1 MTPADPSPP
10 HEDEDAVER
19 SLEQGLRQA
28 PLTDAAY
35 ARIHATVASEWRVL
49 HPPKT
54 RWSAP
59 RWAAMA
65 AGLAAVVI
73 VAVVAL
79 RSSQR
84 PETLGVIAR
93 IEGDGLV
100 LRHAMLPDRKLA
112 VGAVLHSPEVFTAGG
127 SVLIELKEGGTL
139 RVARGTRLEVV
150 AGGAVAVEEGE
161 AYADLPPGATRASAF
176 VVRTPFG
183 LVEHLGTQFDV
194 AVNNDL
200 RIRVREGRVRLR
212 RDSETE
218 TVAAGTELFV
228 PRTGPTTQHAI
239 ATHGPEWSWVE
250 ALEPDYVI
258 ENRALIEFLQWAARE
273 TGRRLSF
280 ADDHA
285 REVAEQTRLHGS
297 ISGLSPGEALETV
310 LTTTSLRYEFE
321 DGVVKV
327 SSGG

>member
-1 MTPADPSPP
+1 VTPSDPSLPD
-10 HEDEDAVER
+10 EDEEALEH
-19 SLEQGLRQA
+19 SLEQGLRRA

-35 ARIHATVASEWRVL
+35 ARIHAAVADEWRAS
-49 HPPKT
+49 HPPKS
-54 RWSAP
+54 RWAA
-59 RWAAMA
+59 RQWAAMA
-65 AGLAAVVI
+65 AGLAAIIVI
-73 VAVVAL
+73 AVVVL
-79 RSSQR
+79 RSTGK
-84 PETLGVIAR
+84 PDTLGVIAR
-93 IEGDGLV
+93 IEGDGLI
-100 LRHAMLPDRKLA
+100 LRHTFLPDRKLA
-112 VGAVLHSPEVFTAGG
+112 VGTTLHSREVFTAGG

-139 RVARGTRLEVV
+139 RVARGTRLEVTG
-150 AGGAVAVEEGE
+150 GGAVAVEEGE
-161 AYADLPPGATRASAF
+161 AYADLPPGSTRASTF

-194 AVNNDL
+194 SVNNDL

-212 RDSETE
+212 RDSDTE
-218 TVAAGTELFV
+218 TVAAGTELLV
-228 PRTGPTTQHAI
+228 PRNGPTTQRAI

-280 ADDHA
+280 MDEHA
-285 REVAEQTRLHGS
+285 HEVAEETRLHGS
-297 ISGLSPGEALETV
+297 ISGLSPGKALETV